1 MISGLR
7 RLLSACSLS
16 LMASLP
22 MAAQAADS
30 LKLGIM
36 PFNSA
41 LALIKTHQPLRQ
53 ALESRLG
60 RPIEV
65 YTEADYPAFVRES
78 LGGRYDLLITG
89 PHFAVMSIEKG
100 YVPLVHYRAPLQP
113 VFVVRPD
120 SEISAPEKLRGRTIG
135 LSSRFSISS
144 IGGMWWLA
152 DKGLMSPRDYKIR
165 EYPTHGA
172 AVAAVAVGE
181 VDAALT
187 THTPLKQVPKDI
199 RDRVT
204 LLPSDIRI
212 PHLMTLAHER
222 LGASEIEALRR
233 ALAEFAGSEEGRRFF
248 LETGYEGY
256 DAVSDADIKALVPYV
271 AIVRQQLNLNGSQ

>member
-1 MISGLR
+1 MLRFFRFLLTITVVMIANPAIG
-7 RLLSACSLS
+7 AT
-16 LMASLP
+16 P
-22 MAAQAADS
+22 

-53 ALESRLG
+53 ALEQRLG

-65 YTEADYPAFVRES
+65 FTEADYTSFVRES
-78 LGGRYDLLITG
+78 LAGRYDLLITG

-100 YVPLVHYRAPLQP
+100 YVPLVHYKAPLQP
-113 VFVVRPD
+113 VFVVRT
-120 SEISAPEKLRGRTIG
+120 SAAINDAEGLKGRTVA

-144 IGGMWWLA
+144 IGGMKWLA
-152 DKGLMSPRDYKIR
+152 DKGLLPGRDYQIR

-181 VDAALT
+181 ADAALT
-187 THTPLKQVPKDI
+187 THTPLRQVPKDVSDQV
-199 RDRVT
+199 R
-204 LLPSDIRI
+204 LLPSEIRI

-222 LGASEIEALRR
+222 LGKEVIEQVRLAL
-233 ALAEFAGSEEGRRFF
+233 LEFAASQEGQQFF
-248 LETGYEGY
+248 RETGYQGY
-256 DAVSDADIKALVPYV
+256 DSVSDADIRALQPYV
-271 AIVRQQLNLNGSQ
+271 SLVRQQMNLGPP

>member
-1 MISGLR
+1 MLRFLRFLLAILVVMI
-7 RLLSACSLS
+7 
-16 LMASLP
+16 
-22 MAAQAADS
+22 AAPVVAAPP

-53 ALESRLG
+53 ALEQRLG

-65 YTEADYPAFVRES
+65 FTEADYTSFVRES
-78 LGGRYDLLITG
+78 LAGRYDLLITG

-100 YVPLVHYRAPLQP
+100 YVPLAHYKAPLQP
-113 VFVVRPD
+113 VFVVRN
-120 SEISAPEKLRGRTIG
+120 SAAMNDAESLRGRTVA

-144 IGGMWWLA
+144 IGGMKWLA
-152 DKGLMSPRDYKIR
+152 DKGLQPGRDYQIR

-181 VDAALT
+181 ADAALT
-187 THTPLKQVPKDI
+187 THTPLRQVPKDVSEQV
-199 RDRVT
+199 R
-204 LLPSDIRI
+204 LLPSEIRI

-222 LGASEIEALRR
+222 LGKAVIDQLRQV
-233 ALAEFAGSEEGRRFF
+233 LFEFAASDEGQRFF
-248 LETGYEGY
+248 RETGYLGY
-256 DAVSDADIKALVPYV
+256 DPVTDADIRALQPYV
-271 AIVRQQLNLNGSQ
+271 SLVRQQMNLGAP

>member
-1 MISGLR
+1 MCRIV
-7 RLLSACSLS
+7 CSVLAI
-16 LMASLP
+16 LALVFAP
-22 MAAQAADS
+22 PALAAPP

-41 LALIKTHQPLRQ
+41 LALIKTHQPLRL
-53 ALESRLG
+53 ALERRLG
-60 RPIEV
+60 RPVEV
-65 YTEADYPAFVRES
+65 FTEADYTAFVNES
-78 LGGRYDLLITG
+78 LAGRYDLLITG

-100 YVPLVHYRAPLQP
+100 YVPLVHYKAPLQP
-113 VFVVRPD
+113 VFVVR
-120 SEISAPEKLRGRTIG
+120 SASDITAAETLKGRSVA

-144 IGGMWWLA
+144 IGGMKWLA
-152 DKGLMSPRDYKIR
+152 DKGMLPGRDYQIR

-181 VDAALT
+181 ADAALT

-199 RDRVT
+199 SERVR

-222 LGASEIEALRR
+222 LGKAEIELVRQALV
-233 ALAEFAGSEEGRRFF
+233 EFAASDEGMQFF
-248 LETGYEGY
+248 RETGYQGY
-256 DAVSDADIKALVPYV
+256 DSVTEADIRALQPYV
-271 AIVRQQLNLNGSQ
+271 SLVRQQMNPGAH